1 MRMQQI
7 QCPSVQLIKIMTKW
21 LMKNK
26 VYYNVTYYEIVIS
39 DLKVESTKL
48 LFRSLNTH
56 FKIN

>member
-7 QCPSVQLIKIMTKW
+7 QCPNVQLIKIMTKW

-48 LFRSLNTH
+48 LFRSLNTP
-56 FKIN
+56 IGLM